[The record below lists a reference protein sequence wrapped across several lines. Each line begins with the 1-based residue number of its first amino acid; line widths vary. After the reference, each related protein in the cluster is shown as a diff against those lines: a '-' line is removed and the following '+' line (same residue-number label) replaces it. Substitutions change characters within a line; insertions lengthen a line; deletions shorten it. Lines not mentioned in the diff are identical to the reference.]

1 MTRAAYNPARAHPGL
16 RRALSIKTR
25 SSDASSN
32 AFEPAA
38 RDNSGCEANDSSCT
52 GRWQVGADYGWQEPS
67 TGASGEDTD
76 LFERDHRDL

>member
-1 MTRAAYNPARAHPGL
+1 VTRAACNPARANPGL

-25 SSDASSN
+25 SSGASSN

-38 RDNSGCEANDSSCT
+38 REANDSSCT
-52 GRWQVGADYGWQEPS
+52 GRWQVGADYWWQESS

-76 LFERDHRDL
+76 LVERDHRDL